1 MNNSEYL
8 LAATNGGCYILYSTD
23 YVESSLYIYSTGF
36 TVVIPKHTRDYRVN
50 MQANQ
55 VLTAITEGALG
66 QYYVETIRGKL
77 NLEDGYHKPNL
88 GVPSIEIIPLTN
100 DTVARVSFIGN

>member
-36 TVVIPKHTRDYRVN
+36 IAVVPAQTRDYRIN

-55 VLTAITEGALG
+55 TLTAITEAFG

-77 NLEDGYHKPNL
+77 NLEDGYHNPNI